1 MSYVTQTVVELP
13 MRPPTPGFED
23 AANQCIAHWKTLGL
37 TRRPRVHWFPRPIV
51 PYSSLLGPIF
61 DMAEDS
67 DVDAILFA
75 EERRHSPL
83 NNLRD
88 VIGTLQAPI
97 IDLNGRAGRFADVH
111 FDLMDRATWDKTAKT
126 ILAFGE
132 RRQRL
137 QLTHR
142 ATMEPDMQ
150 LLAHAF
156 VSCRGITATRYPLA
170 QEAVAYPG
178 YWTAGRTIAAAEDL
192 ARRGLLSRTF
202 FDRIHECRHCASRRL
217 TVREE
222 CPKCRS
228 ADLADTDLIHHYHCA
243 SLLPEE
249 KFRQGRAL
257 VCPKCQQHL
266 RNYGKD
272 YDKPGRAQL
281 CRHCDAT
288 TSEPAVGFVCLDC
301 DTSTDGEAIKRID
314 LYSYALTDQAETLL
328 TRLETPPI
336 VPGLPA
342 SLMQELQ
349 RLGLRQEKTMVI
361 AELKYAAR
369 DSIIHAKGEAMFERL
384 RRLFLENMVNYLADA
399 GSLHSGGVADYFLMA
414 SNDDKLAEELS
425 ALIARSEA
433 ALNERLDP
441 KVRLATKSAQASR

>member
-1 MSYVTQTVVELP
+1 M
-13 MRPPTPGFED
+13 
-23 AANQCIAHWKTLGL
+23 

-51 PYSSLLGPIF
+51 PYSSLLGQVF
-61 DMAEDS
+61 ELTDGS
-67 DVDAILFA
+67 DIDAILFA

-83 NNLRD
+83 HNLRE
-88 VIGTLQAPI
+88 VVGILQAPI
-97 IDLNGRAGRFADVH
+97 IDLNGRSGNFADVH
-111 FDLMDRATWDKTAKT
+111 FDLMDRRTWDQTARVV
-126 ILAFGE
+126 LEFGE
-132 RRQRL
+132 RRKRL
-137 QLTHR
+137 DLAFR
-142 ATMEPDMQ
+142 VVVEPDMQ

-156 VSCRGITATRYPLA
+156 VSDRKISATRYPLA
-170 QEAVAYPG
+170 PEAVCYPG
-178 YWTAGRTIAAAEDL
+178 YWTAARTIPAAESL
-192 ARRGLLSRTF
+192 VRRGLLGKTF

-228 ADLADTDLIHHYHCA
+228 ADMADVDLIHHYHCA

-281 CRHCDAT
+281 CRDCDET

-301 DTSTDGEAIKRID
+301 NASTDGEAIKQID
-314 LYSYALTDQAETLL
+314 LYSYALTPHAEMLL
-328 TRLETPPI
+328 TQPQRPPT
-336 VPGLPA
+336 VPGLPV
-342 SLMQELQ
+342 SLMEELQ
-349 RLGLRQEKTMVI
+349 RLGRHRQQDVTV

-369 DSIIHAKGEAMFERL
+369 DSIVGNKGEAMFDRL

-399 GSLHSGGVADYFLMA
+399 GSLHPGELADYVLLA
-414 SNDDKLAEELS
+414 SNDDKLAEQLGG
-425 ALIARSEA
+425 LIARSEA
-433 ALNERLDP
+433 ALSERLEP
-441 KVRLATKSAQASR
+441 RLRLATKTAQASR